1 LPDRLRILVFEGT
14 ANSGEP
20 AETGNPDWDVVR
32 VHNLSEGLA
41 LLNSQHFDGVFVG
54 AQQAGLW
61 QRASSLLQTEH
72 ILEVLREGVAVVNPD
87 QRILWANA
95 TFEKCCEGGCRGRPF
110 FEALGSPQNLGP
122 DLSPFQPAS
131 PGNVVTT
138 RLLCHGNQYLDL
150 RVMPVRDS
158 AGTIQQYIALWRD
171 VTAEVQRQLKLDALH
186 QAGRELAVLNAEELT
201 DMDVE
206 ERVELL
212 KQNIRK
218 ITHDL
223 LHYDVIEIRRL
234 DRQTRRLIPLL
245 ADGMTPEAAKRELF
259 ARETGNGVTGYVAAT
274 GKSYLCTDT
283 ATDPHYIKGSEGAH
297 SSLTIALTW
306 GDKVIGTFNVESP
319 HLNAFAPEDLQFA
332 EIFCRELSFALNTLE
347 LLVEEKRSTTN
358 QSIEAINREV
368 ALPVD
373 EILTAATGILDR
385 WIGVDPEMSD
395 KLRKILSSARSIKQ
409 SIQKVGEDMTST
421 TKPLSYQPAEPP
433 SRVKGMRVLVVDNDE
448 RVRRSAHSLLG
459 KWGCIV
465 ETARDGREA
474 LTMAKLCSYDAML
487 ADIRLPDLSGF
498 DVYRALRLAQ
508 PQARVILM
516 TGFGYDPSHSL
527 VRARQEGLRF
537 VLYKPFRVEQMLDA
551 LQSPEPVEAPCST
564 APVPVKT

>member
-1 LPDRLRILVFEGT
+1 MRILVFEGQGKVADGSVET
-14 ANSGEP
+14 DNP
-20 AETGNPDWDVVR
+20 AWDVVR
-32 VHNLSEGLA
+32 VHSLGEGLA
-41 LLNSQHFDGVFVG
+41 LLNSQPFDGVFVG
-54 AQQAGLW
+54 AQEAGLW

-72 ILEVLREGVAVVNPD
+72 ILEVLREGVAVVHVD
-87 QRILWANA
+87 QRVLWANA
-95 TFEKCCEGGCRGRPF
+95 TFESWCGNHWRGRHF
-110 FEALGSPQNLGP
+110 FQALGSPQILGP
-122 DLSPFQPAS
+122 EFCPFQPVPS
-131 PGNVVTT
+131 GNVIIT
-138 RLLCHGNQYLDL
+138 RLQFPGHRYIDL
-150 RVMPVRDS
+150 RVTPVRDS
-158 AGTIQQYIALWRD
+158 AGTVQQFIALCRD
-171 VTAEVQRQLKLDALH
+171 VTTEVQRQQKLDALH
-186 QAGRELAVLNAEELT
+186 QAGRVLASLDPQELT
-201 DMDVE
+201 EMAVE

-218 ITHDL
+218 LTHDL
-223 LHYDVIEIRRL
+223 LQYDVIEIRLL
-234 DRQTRRLIPLL
+234 DRQTGQLVPLL
-245 ADGMTPEAAKRELF
+245 AEGMTAEAAKRELF
-259 ARETGNGVTGYVAAT
+259 AREEGNGVTGYVAAT
-274 GKSYLCTDT
+274 GKSYLCADT
-283 ATDPHYIKGSEGAH
+283 ATDPHYIQGAEGAH
-297 SSLTIALTW
+297 SSLTVALTW

-319 HLNAFAPEDLQFA
+319 QLNAFGPEDLQFA
-332 EIFCRELSFALNTLE
+332 EIFCRELAFALNTLE
-347 LLVEEKRSTTN
+347 LLVEEKRATTS

-385 WIGVDPEMSD
+385 WIGVDPDMSD
-395 KLRKILSSARSIKQ
+395 KLRKILASARSIKE

-421 TKPLSYQPAEPP
+421 AKTLSHQPLEAP

-516 TGFGYDPSHSL
+516 TGYGYDPAHSL

-537 VLYKPFRVEQMLDA
+537 ILYKPFRVEQMLDA
-551 LQSPEPVEAPCST
+551 LQSPEPVDTPLGARET
-564 APVPVKT
+564 VKA